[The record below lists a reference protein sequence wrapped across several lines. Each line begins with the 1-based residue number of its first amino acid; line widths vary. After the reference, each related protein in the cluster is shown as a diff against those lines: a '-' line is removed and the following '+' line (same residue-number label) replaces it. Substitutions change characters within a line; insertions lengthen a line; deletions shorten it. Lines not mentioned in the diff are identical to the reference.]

1 MFCSHW
7 PINGSSGFLLF
18 TLQFC
23 YKPLGILQKVTKSQK
38 VHISSHDVLKKSHT
52 YEEGGAHL
60 RISFWH
66 LLMNFEKLKKSKFEK
81 KKKIKCWR
89 YHHFTNVC
97 QKPHQVQFLRYGAR
111 QFFLSI
117 WAFFCLLSH
126 TPSKVLDANKPK
138 FWKNEKSIWRC
149 HHQMMY
155 AYSDMECNRNIFCQF
170 RPAFAFTPLLTRK
183 IKIRKKCKKQLE
195 ILSFYICA
203 PYIKIIWCMFPDK

>member
-1 MFCSHW
+1 MFRSHW
-7 PINGSSGFLLF
+7 PINGSSGFLPF

-23 YKPLGILQKVTKSQK
+23 CKPLGILQKVTKSQK

-66 LLMNFEKLKKSKFEK
+66 LLMNFEKLAGDIIILQMCAKNH
-81 KKKIKCWR
+81 IKYSSWDMER
-89 YHHFTNVC
+89 DN
-97 QKPHQVQFLRYGAR
+97 
-111 QFFLSI
+111 FFLSI
-117 WAFFCLLSH
+117 WAIFWPLLP
-126 TPSKVLDANKPK
+126 TPSKVLDVNKPK
-138 FWKNEKSIWRC
+138 FWKNEKSIWRR

-155 AYSDMECNRNIFCQF
+155 AYSDMECYRNIFCQF
-170 RPAFAFTPLLTRK
+170 RPAFPFTSLLTRK
-183 IKIRKKCKKQLE
+183 IKIRKKCEKQLE

>member
-1 MFCSHW
+1 M
-7 PINGSSGFLLF
+7 LE
-18 TLQFC
+18 
-23 YKPLGILQKVTKSQK
+23 
-38 VHISSHDVLKKSHT
+38 ISSF
-52 YEEGGAHL
+52 Y
-60 RISFWH
+60 
-66 LLMNFEKLKKSKFEK
+66 
-81 KKKIKCWR
+81 KCVPKTTSSTVPEIWSE
-89 YHHFTNVC
+89 TI
-97 QKPHQVQFLRYGAR
+97 
-111 QFFLSI
+111 FLSI

>member
-1 MFCSHW
+1 MKKVGHTSEFPFGIYW
-7 PINGSSGFLLF
+7 W
-18 TLQFC
+18 TL
-23 YKPLGILQKVTKSQK
+23 KN
-38 VHISSHDVLKKSHT
+38 LK
-52 YEEGGAHL
+52 
-60 RISFWH
+60 
-66 LLMNFEKLKKSKFEK
+66 NQNFEK
-81 KKKIKCWR
+81 KKKKKKCWR
-89 YHHFTNVC
+89 YHHFTNVW

-117 WAFFCLLSH
+117 WAFFCLLPH

>member
-1 MFCSHW
+1 MFRSRW
-7 PINGSSGFLLF
+7 PINGSSGFLPF

-23 YKPLGILQKVTKSQK
+23 CKPLGILQKVTKSQK

-66 LLMNFEKLKKSKFEK
+66 LLMNFEKLKKSEFWK
-81 KKKIKCWR
+81 KKKKMLDISSFYKCL
-89 YHHFTNVC
+89 
-97 QKPHQVQFLRYGAR
+97 QFLRYGAR
-111 QFFLSI
+111 QYFLSI
-117 WAFFCLLSH
+117 WAIFWLLLP

-155 AYSDMECNRNIFCQF
+155 AYSDMECYRNIFCQF
-170 RPAFAFTPLLTRK
+170 RPAFPFISLLTRK

-195 ILSFYICA
+195 VLSFYICA